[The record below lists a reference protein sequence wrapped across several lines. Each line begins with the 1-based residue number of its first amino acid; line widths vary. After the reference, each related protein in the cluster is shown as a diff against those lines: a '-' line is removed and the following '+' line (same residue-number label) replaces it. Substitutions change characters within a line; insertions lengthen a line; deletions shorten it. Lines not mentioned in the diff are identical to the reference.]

1 MKARCRIKF
10 IELKK
15 LTMPAA
21 AAFAL
26 LFLTAFG
33 QGVSALAAKN
43 IDPDWLKLFFCRAVP
58 FAQSQI
64 KPRVSLSISLSDML
78 FGFDLSK
85 PQTIIFNQIAAV
97 KAAEKYNQA
106 KETEES
112 EPVTVMPAFSEK
124 ESDREK
130 DIREITVDLQNTEE
144 NNVPA
149 KDINIRNHTDYEID
163 VQKLLNEKPG
173 LKLDKNKPSV
183 LIVHTHTSEA
193 FAPSAENNYTPS
205 DPDRTEDENFN
216 ITRVGSEMA
225 KVLSEA
231 GIKTLHDKTL
241 HDYPSYNGSYKNCL
255 ATVQRYLKE
264 YPSIKVVL
272 DIHRDAM
279 QTSDGKKLKVC
290 TTIDNKKTAQ
300 VMIVCGSDANG
311 LEHPKWRENL
321 KLALRFQAKM
331 NELYPGLARPLSLV
345 RERYNMHTS
354 EGSLLIEI
362 GSNGNTLE
370 EAINGGRSCAVSI
383 AQVLKEL
390 SR

>member
-1 MKARCRIKF
+1 M
-10 IELKK
+10 
-15 LTMPAA
+15 
-21 AAFAL
+21 
-26 LFLTAFG
+26 
-33 QGVSALAAKN
+33 SALAAKN

-64 KPRVSLSISLSDML
+64 KPRVSLNISLSDML

-183 LIVHTHTSEA
+183 LIVHTHTS
-193 FAPSAENNYTPS
+193 
-205 DPDRTEDENFN
+205 
-216 ITRVGSEMA
+216 
-225 KVLSEA
+225 
-231 GIKTLHDKTL
+231 GI
-241 HDYPSYNGSYKNCL
+241 
-255 ATVQRYLKE
+255 
-264 YPSIKVVL
+264 
-272 DIHRDAM
+272 
-279 QTSDGKKLKVC
+279 
-290 TTIDNKKTAQ
+290 
-300 VMIVCGSDANG
+300 
-311 LEHPKWRENL
+311 
-321 KLALRFQAKM
+321 
-331 NELYPGLARPLSLV
+331 RPL
-345 RERYNMHTS
+345 
-354 EGSLLIEI
+354 G
-362 GSNGNTLE
+362 
-370 EAINGGRSCAVSI
+370 
-383 AQVLKEL
+383 
-390 SR
+390 